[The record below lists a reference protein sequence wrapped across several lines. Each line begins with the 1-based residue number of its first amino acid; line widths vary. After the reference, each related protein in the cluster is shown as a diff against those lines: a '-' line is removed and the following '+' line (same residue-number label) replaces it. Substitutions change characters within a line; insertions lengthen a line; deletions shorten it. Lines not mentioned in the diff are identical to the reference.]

1 MRNIRNYRKD
11 PDIMKLLLTA
21 FDPFGGEQ
29 INPAYEAIRQLP
41 DEIGNIEVAKLM
53 VPTVFKA
60 SITAVTAEIE
70 KIHPDAVI
78 CVGQAGGR
86 TGITVERIAINCQD
100 ARIPDNEGN
109 QPVDEPVSADG
120 SAAYF
125 STLPIKKMVE
135 AMKTDGIPAAVSN
148 TAGTFVCNQL
158 MYGVL
163 EYIENH
169 GLPVKAGFIHVP
181 FLPAQAAQK
190 QEIPASMALADIVRG
205 LIAAIRC
212 LEQ

>member
-1 MRNIRNYRKD
+1 
-11 PDIMKLLLTA
+11 MKLLLTA

-100 ARIPDNEGN
+100 ARISDNEGN
-109 QPVDEPVSADG
+109 QPVDEPVNADG
-120 SAAYF
+120 NAAYF
-125 STLPIKKMVE
+125 STLPIKEMVE
-135 AMKTDGIPAAVSN
+135 AMKMEGIPAAVSN

-205 LIAAIRC
+205 LMVVIRC
-212 LEQ
+212 LDQ